1 MRIKKFDFKLF
12 RSDNH
17 LSSAIC
23 YLSSVFRHLSCLSLI
38 LLLIAGLFF
47 GCTGVQ
53 KSESPVLPEILSPG
67 VELEKVP
74 FYPQKKY
81 QCGPSSLAMA
91 LTYSDMPI
99 TPEALESQVYTPS
112 QKGSL
117 QMAMI
122 GATRRQGR
130 IAYPIHGLNS
140 LWPELA
146 AGHPV
151 IVLQNL
157 GLSWL
162 PVWHYA
168 VVIGYDFPENYIIL
182 RSGVTERKKISF
194 ATFEKTWAH
203 SDYWGML
210 VLKPTQLPAITT
222 ENEYL
227 AAVYG
232 LEKTQQNYA
241 AIQGYQTAL
250 TRWPKSL
257 VAFMGMGNSRNELGD
272 LHGAED
278 AFKKAIQHHPNAA
291 VAYNNLAEILSKQG
305 RKPEAI
311 AAAQRAVAIGG
322 PMKEVY
328 ESTLLE
334 IQSK

>member
-1 MRIKKFDFKLF
+1 MPSKRIL
-12 RSDNH
+12 N
-17 LSSAIC
+17 
-23 YLSSVFRHLSCLSLI
+23 HLSCLSLI

-53 KSESPVLPEILSPG
+53 KSESPVLPVNLSPG

-157 GLSWL
+157 GLSWM

-168 VVIGYDFPENYIIL
+168 VVVGFDFPENYIIL

-210 VLKPTQLPAITT
+210 VLKPTQLPAIAT

-232 LEKTQQNYA
+232 LEKTQQYYA

-305 RKPEAI
+305 RKPEAV
-311 AAAQRAVAIGG
+311 AAAQKAVAIGG

>member
-1 MRIKKFDFKLF
+1 MPSKRIL
-12 RSDNH
+12 N
-17 LSSAIC
+17 
-23 YLSSVFRHLSCLSLI
+23 HLSCLSLI

-53 KSESPVLPEILSPG
+53 KSEAPVLPENLSPG

-157 GLSWL
+157 GLSWM

-210 VLKPTQLPAITT
+210 VLKPTQLPAIAT

-232 LEKTQQNYA
+232 LEKTQQYYA

-305 RKPEAI
+305 RKPEAV
-311 AAAQRAVAIGG
+311 AAAQKAVAIGG

>member
-1 MRIKKFDFKLF
+1 
-12 RSDNH
+12 
-17 LSSAIC
+17 
-23 YLSSVFRHLSCLSLI
+23 
-38 LLLIAGLFF
+38 
-47 GCTGVQ
+47 
-53 KSESPVLPEILSPG
+53 VLPENLSPG

-157 GLSWL
+157 GLSWM

-232 LEKTQQNYA
+232 LEKTQQYYA

-305 RKPEAI
+305 RKPEAV
-311 AAAQRAVAIGG
+311 AAAQKAVAIGG

-328 ESTLLE
+328 ESTLLG

>member
-1 MRIKKFDFKLF
+1 MPSKRIL
-12 RSDNH
+12 N
-17 LSSAIC
+17 
-23 YLSSVFRHLSCLSLI
+23 HLSCLSLI

-53 KSESPVLPEILSPG
+53 KSESPVLPENLSPG

-157 GLSWL
+157 GLSWM

-210 VLKPTQLPAITT
+210 VLKPTQLPAIAT

-232 LEKTQQNYA
+232 LEKTQQYYA

-305 RKPEAI
+305 RKPEAV
-311 AAAQRAVAIGG
+311 AAAQKAVAIGG